1 MSQRLLRSLLAPLLL
16 ATALL
21 PWLAGSA
28 AAAAQPAPRHALAA
42 VNVLPAP
49 FSRLWQALVQ
59 LVLGGPAGGGP
70 GKGSLPDAGC
80 GPNPDGG
87 CAPGSAAGFGA
98 H

>member
-1 MSQRLLRSLLAPLLL
+1 MSHRLLRSLLAPLLL
-16 ATALL
+16 AATLL

-28 AAAAQPAPRHALAA
+28 AGAAQPAPRRAPAA
-42 VNVLPAP
+42 VKVLPAP
-49 FSRLWQALVQ
+49 FSRLWQVLVQ
-59 LVLGGPAGGGP
+59 LVLGSPAGGGP